1 MASTTPLWHKVVARV
16 DDVVTPHADALVRS
30 EAFAVAAGLAVRTR
44 RDAGRGL
51 EGVSRRV
58 WHLLN
63 LPAGSDV
70 NRVLGQIASLERQV
84 RLLEKRLSDARSRS
98 AA

>member
-1 MASTTPLWHKVVARV
+1 MTPTPLWHQAGTRV
-16 DDVVTPHADALVRS
+16 DGLLAPHADAVVRS
-30 EAFAVAAGLAVRTR
+30 EAFTIAAGLALRAR
-44 RDAGRGL
+44 RDAGHAL
-51 EGVSRRV
+51 ERASRRV

-84 RLLEKRLSDARSRS
+84 RLLDKRVSDGRARRGS
-98 AA
+98 